1 MPATKIMKKEI
12 TLEFVDK
19 VLYNVMELRHEKT
32 LDARIRFK
40 VQDLIDEYNQKWRF
54 LISDQK
60 SKHTDSDGFR

>member
-1 MPATKIMKKEI
+1 
-12 TLEFVDK
+12 
-19 VLYNVMELRHEKT
+19 MELRHEKA

-60 SKHTDSDGFR
+60 SKHTDADGFR